1 MSKKGKAGEGE
12 IEKTY
17 QKKTQLE
24 HILLRPDTYI
34 GTTEKIT
41 EKMWVIDEKTKKMV
55 NKEITYVPGL
65 YKIFDEILVNAVD
78 NITRDLRMDTIKVNI
93 TPKRISIYN
102 NGKGIPIK
110 IHNTYNIYVPELIFG
125 HLLTSS
131 NYNDNEKKITGG
143 RNGFGAK
150 LTNVFSKLFIVET
163 ADKKVKKKF
172 KIEYSDNMTKHKEAE
187 IEKYEGEDFTQV
199 TFEPDFRKFKMT
211 ELDNDII
218 SLLKKRVYDVAGTS
232 PTRINV
238 YLNDKKININN
249 FKDYVDLYIKD
260 KYFDEE
266 TKVEYPKIEVNSTER
281 WEVIFSMT
289 DGSFQQVSFVNG
301 ICTSKGGTHVNYI
314 MDQIIERIADT
325 IRKKAKDIKLNNN
338 QIKQNI
344 WIFLNCKI
352 ENPSFDSQTK
362 ETLTSKVS
370 NFGSECVIKEKY
382 IKEILKSNIVTN
394 IIEYGKA
401 KAKVKLHRALTSNV
415 KKSSK
420 ILGIEKLE
428 DANLAGTRDFQ
439 NCTLILTEG
448 DSAKSLAMAGI
459 EVVGRDYYG
468 CFPLRGKVLNVRGAK
483 DNQIIKNEEIQ
494 NVIKILGLKMG
505 MDYSQDL
512 KGMRYGHLLIM
523 TDQDY
528 DGSHIKGLIINFI
541 HFFWPS
547 LIKRGDFLQE
557 FITPIVKAT
566 KEGQKPMTFFT
577 MKEYTDW
584 FNNNNHNGYKIKY
597 YKGLGTSTSKEAKEY
612 FNEINKLRLNFKYV
626 NDEDDKSIE
635 LGFSR
640 EETEARKN
648 WLLNFDPFNTFLNQ
662 TSGYVRYKN
671 FINEELIF
679 FSFYDNIRSIP
690 SMMDGLKPSERKI
703 LFACFKRNL
712 RNEIKVAQLSG
723 YTSEVSSYHHG
734 EVSLSQTITA
744 LAQDYVGSNNLNLLL
759 PLGQF
764 GTRYNG
770 IKSAASPRYIFTNL
784 NPMTR
789 KIFIESDDNL
799 LLYNVE
805 EGLKIEPVWY
815 APIIPMVL
823 VNGAEGIGTG
833 WSTSIPEYNPIDL
846 AENLIRK
853 IDGKEMKALLP
864 WYKGF
869 EGKIMESIDNKGN
882 KNYIATGVIKIN
894 EEDETVEI
902 TELPIHEYTRDYK
915 TFLEKNHI
923 DNKEYTGKRDFVIED
938 MKEYHIDN
946 KISFVLKLTEDS
958 FKEIRY
964 NSNDDLIK
972 IFKLSTTIP
981 TSNMVLFNSKNKI
994 QKYNTIEEIVN
1005 EFYDVRLDFYKQRKT
1020 FLLAKLGFALEK
1032 NQSKKKFINMVLE
1045 GELPFKGT
1053 KNKKE
1058 VFKLLKSKKL
1068 SSLNELKKKYKECF
1082 QVKSTEIVTEKTNE
1096 ENDENA
1102 NNNADVDVGNDDGA
1116 LDYDYLMNMNI
1127 WSLTHEKVLDLEE
1140 QIKNQTKEYEY
1151 LKKSKP
1157 EDLWK
1162 EDLEEFIKLYKK
1174 IINGVNDRNK
1184 EAEQKIEQHKSKTI
1198 VKGKNRKSK
1207 KNSSEKN
1214 ININNSSKNTTRKKN
1229 SKKND
1234 YSFIVSDDDIEE
1246 EILSESIESS
1256 SSSVSSEEINLE
1268 SDGNYT
1274 IISSSPKK
1282 KRNNKSA
1289 VKSTVKEKDNKN
1301 KVLKKRSTSRG
1312 RAKDEGENE
1321 TILLDENEEN
1331 EKGKTSVKKR
1341 SSKPPSTKKV
1351 SPQHIILDDDDEEEE
1366 KKVTIVKSQ
1375 KASERKEAKSTT
1387 KKNTDIDLAKNSK
1400 KLLQKLGV
1408 DKVKDV
1414 KDPSKLSLRER
1425 LALRIAKGNIDSYTN
1440 NLDKTTNKENDNI
1453 GNNKMVNATSEI
1465 EIEEINDD
1473 DNGQFLKR
1481 KKRQSTKKV
1490 ATSVKKSAKK
1500 KKKAIDSDDI
1510 VLDDDDEEFV
1520 L

>member
-1 MSKKGKAGEGE
+1 MSKKAKAAEGE

-41 EKMWVIDEKTKKMV
+41 EKMWVIDEKSGKMV

-93 TPKRISIYN
+93 TPKRITIFN

-172 KIEYSDNMTKHKEAE
+172 RIEYSDNMTKHKEAE
-187 IEKYEGEDFTQV
+187 IEKYEGDDFTRV
-199 TFEPDFRKFKMT
+199 TFEPDFKKFKMS

-232 PTRINV
+232 PSRIKV
-238 YLNDKKININN
+238 YLNEKKINISN
-249 FKDYVDLYIKD
+249 FEEYVDLYLKN

-289 DGSFQQVSFVNG
+289 DGTFQQVSFVNG

-314 MDQIIERIADT
+314 VDQIIERIADT
-325 IRKKAKDIKLNNN
+325 IKKKAKEIKLNNN

-382 IKEILKSNIVTN
+382 MKEILKSNIVTN

-401 KAKVKLHRALTSNV
+401 KAKVKLHKALTSST
-415 KKSSK
+415 KKSARL
-420 ILGIEKLE
+420 LGIEKLE
-428 DANLAGTRDFQ
+428 DANLAGTKDFQ
-439 NCTLILTEG
+439 KCTLILTEG

-483 DNQIIKNEEIQ
+483 DSQIIKNEEIQ

-505 MDYSQDL
+505 MDYSQEL

-547 LIKRGDFLQE
+547 LIRRGDFLQE

-566 KEGQKPMTFFT
+566 KDGKNPLKFFT
-577 MKEYTDW
+577 MKEYSDW
-584 FNNNNHNGYKIKY
+584 FNNNNHSGYKIKY

-612 FNEINKLRLNFKYV
+612 FSEINKLRLNFKYI
-626 NDEDDKSIE
+626 NNEDDKSIE
-635 LGFSR
+635 LGFSK

-648 WLLNFDPFNTFLNQ
+648 WLLNFDPFNTYLNQ

-671 FINEELIF
+671 FIDEELIF

-744 LAQDYVGSNNLNLLL
+744 LGQDYVGSNNINLLL

-770 IKSAASPRYIFTNL
+770 IKGAASARYIFTNL
-784 NPMTR
+784 NPITR
-789 KIFIESDDNL
+789 KIFMENDDNL

-815 APIIPMVL
+815 VPIIPMVL

-833 WSTSIPEYNPIDL
+833 WSTSVPEFNPIEL
-846 AENLIRK
+846 AQNLIRK
-853 IDGKEMKALLP
+853 INGEEMKALLP

-869 EGKIMESIDNKGN
+869 TGKIIETVDNKGN
-882 KNYIATGVIKIN
+882 KNFTSTGIIN
-894 EEDETVEI
+894 VNQENETIEI
-902 TELPIHEYTRDYK
+902 TELPIHEFTRDYK

-923 DNKEYTGKRDFVIED
+923 DNKEYTGKRDFVLED
-938 MKEYHIDN
+938 IKEYHIDN
-946 KISFVLKLTEDS
+946 KISFVLKLTPES

-972 IFKLSTTIP
+972 IFKLSVTIP
-981 TSNMVLFNSKNKI
+981 TSNMVLFDSKNKI
-994 QKYNTIEEIVN
+994 KKYNTIEEIMN
-1005 EFYDVRLDFYKQRKT
+1005 EFYDVRLDYYKQRKIY
-1020 FLLAKLGFALEK
+1020 LQDKLGFALEK
-1032 NQSKKKFINMVLE
+1032 NKNKKSFINMVLE
-1045 GELPFKGT
+1045 SELPFKGT

-1058 VFKLLKSKKL
+1058 VFKLLKSKNL
-1068 SSLNELKKKYKECF
+1068 SSLTELKKKYKEAF
-1082 QVKSTEIVTEKTNE
+1082 KIKSTEIVTEKMNNE
-1096 ENDENA
+1096 NEDMV
-1102 NNNADVDVGNDDGA
+1102 NNNNNENFGEEI

-1127 WSLTHEKVLDLEE
+1127 WSLTHEKVNELEE
-1140 QIKNQTKEYEY
+1140 QIKNQTIEYEN
-1151 LKKSKP
+1151 LKNSKP

-1162 EDLEEFIKLYKK
+1162 KDLEEFISIYQK
-1174 IINGVNDRNK
+1174 IINKVDEKNN
-1184 EAEQKIEQHKSKTI
+1184 EAEQKILKNKSKVV
-1198 VKGKNRKSK
+1198 VKGK
-1207 KNSSEKN
+1207 
-1214 ININNSSKNTTRKKN
+1214 RKKN
-1229 SKKND
+1229 QNKQNDTKNNNNSNIITKKKNNSTKKLNKKKED
-1234 YSFIVSDDDIEE
+1234 SFIVSDEE
-1246 EILSESIESS
+1246 EEYLSESEEFSS
-1256 SSSVSSEEINLE
+1256 SSSVSSEDFDFEE
-1268 SDGNYT
+1268 KGNYT
-1274 IISSSPKK
+1274 IYPPSGKPK
-1282 KRNNKSA
+1282 
-1289 VKSTVKEKDNKN
+1289 NKN
-1301 KVLKKRSTSRG
+1301 KENKNQNKNLKKIN
-1312 RAKDEGENE
+1312 KENNKKE
-1321 TILLDENEEN
+1321 IISLDEKEEN
-1331 EKGKTSVKKR
+1331 EKGKN
-1341 SSKPPSTKKV
+1341 STKKNNSKPGSIKKI
-1351 SPQHIILDDDDEEEE
+1351 SPKNVILDDDDDEKVEE
-1366 KKVTIVKSQ
+1366 KEINPSKVT
-1375 KASERKEAKSTT
+1375 KEGETLL
-1387 KKNTDIDLAKNSK
+1387 KNLGIEKIKN
-1400 KLLQKLGV
+1400 
-1408 DKVKDV
+1408 V
-1414 KDPSKLSLRER
+1414 KDPTKLSLKER
-1425 LALRIAKGNIDSYTN
+1425 LALRVVNGKIDNYVN
-1440 NLDKTTNKENDNI
+1440 NLDNKKENTNKDNKNLEEFLDLKEIQEDILNDN
-1453 GNNKMVNATSEI
+1453 
-1465 EIEEINDD
+1465 D
-1473 DNGQFLKR
+1473 QFLS
-1481 KKRQSTKKV
+1481 KKTNRTQKAPSIKKSGKTSTKK
-1490 ATSVKKSAKK
+1490 KK
-1500 KKKAIDSDDI
+1500 IIEDSEDK
-1510 VLDDDDEEFV
+1510 DDEDFE

>member
-1 MSKKGKAGEGE
+1 MSKKAKAAEGE

-41 EKMWVIDEKTKKMV
+41 EKMWVIDEKSGKMV

-93 TPKRISIYN
+93 TPKRITIFN

-172 KIEYSDNMTKHKEAE
+172 RIEYSDNMTKHKEAE
-187 IEKYEGEDFTQV
+187 IEKYEGDDFTRV
-199 TFEPDFRKFKMT
+199 TFEPDFKKFKMS

-232 PTRINV
+232 PSRIKV
-238 YLNDKKININN
+238 YLNEKKINISN
-249 FKDYVDLYIKD
+249 FEEYVDLYLKN

-289 DGSFQQVSFVNG
+289 DGTFQQVSFVNG

-314 MDQIIERIADT
+314 VDQIIERIADT
-325 IRKKAKDIKLNNN
+325 IKKKAKEIKLNNN

-382 IKEILKSNIVTN
+382 MKEILKSNIVTN

-401 KAKVKLHRALTSNV
+401 KAKVKLHKALTSST
-415 KKSSK
+415 KKSARL
-420 ILGIEKLE
+420 LGIEKLE
-428 DANLAGTRDFQ
+428 DANLAGTKDFQ
-439 NCTLILTEG
+439 KCTLILTEG

-483 DNQIIKNEEIQ
+483 DSQIIKNEEIQ

-505 MDYSQDL
+505 MDYSQEL

-547 LIKRGDFLQE
+547 LIRRGDFLQE

-566 KEGQKPMTFFT
+566 KDGKNPLKFFT
-577 MKEYTDW
+577 MKEYSDW
-584 FNNNNHNGYKIKY
+584 FNNNNHSGYKIKY

-612 FNEINKLRLNFKYV
+612 FSEINKLRLNFKYI
-626 NDEDDKSIE
+626 NNEDDKSIE
-635 LGFSR
+635 LGFSK

-648 WLLNFDPFNTFLNQ
+648 WLLNFDPFNTYLNQ

-671 FINEELIF
+671 FIDEELIF

-744 LAQDYVGSNNLNLLL
+744 LGQDYVGSNNINLLL

-770 IKSAASPRYIFTNL
+770 IKGAASARYIFTNL
-784 NPMTR
+784 NPITR
-789 KIFIESDDNL
+789 KIFMENDDNL

-815 APIIPMVL
+815 VPIIPMVL

-833 WSTSIPEYNPIDL
+833 WSTSVPEFNPIEL
-846 AENLIRK
+846 AQNLIRK
-853 IDGKEMKALLP
+853 INGEEMKALLP

-869 EGKIMESIDNKGN
+869 TGKIIETVDNKGN
-882 KNYIATGVIKIN
+882 KNFTSTGIIN
-894 EEDETVEI
+894 VNQENETIEI
-902 TELPIHEYTRDYK
+902 TELPIHEFTRDYK

-923 DNKEYTGKRDFVIED
+923 DNKEYTGKRDFVLED
-938 MKEYHIDN
+938 IKEYHIDN
-946 KISFVLKLTEDS
+946 KISFVLKLTPES

-972 IFKLSTTIP
+972 IFKLSVTIP
-981 TSNMVLFNSKNKI
+981 TSNMVLFDSKNKI
-994 QKYNTIEEIVN
+994 KKYNTIEEIMN
-1005 EFYDVRLDFYKQRKT
+1005 EFYDVRLDYYKQRKIY
-1020 FLLAKLGFALEK
+1020 LQDKLGFALEK
-1032 NQSKKKFINMVLE
+1032 NKNKKSFINMVLE
-1045 GELPFKGT
+1045 SELPFKGT

-1058 VFKLLKSKKL
+1058 VFKLLKSKNL
-1068 SSLNELKKKYKECF
+1068 SSLTELKKKYKEAF
-1082 QVKSTEIVTEKTNE
+1082 KIKSTEIVTEKMNNE
-1096 ENDENA
+1096 NEDMV
-1102 NNNADVDVGNDDGA
+1102 NNNNNENFGEEI

-1127 WSLTHEKVLDLEE
+1127 WSLTHEKVNELEE
-1140 QIKNQTKEYEY
+1140 QIKNQKIEYEN
-1151 LKKSKP
+1151 LKNSKP

-1162 EDLEEFIKLYKK
+1162 KDLEEFISIYQK
-1174 IINGVNDRNK
+1174 IINKVDEKNN
-1184 EAEQKIEQHKSKTI
+1184 EAEQKILKNKSKVV
-1198 VKGKNRKSK
+1198 VKGK
-1207 KNSSEKN
+1207 
-1214 ININNSSKNTTRKKN
+1214 RKKN
-1229 SKKND
+1229 QNKQNDTKNNNNSNIITKKKNNSTKKLNKKKED
-1234 YSFIVSDDDIEE
+1234 SFIVSDEE
-1246 EILSESIESS
+1246 EEYLSESEEFSS
-1256 SSSVSSEEINLE
+1256 SSSVSSEDFDFEE
-1268 SDGNYT
+1268 KGNYT
-1274 IISSSPKK
+1274 IYPPSGKPK
-1282 KRNNKSA
+1282 
-1289 VKSTVKEKDNKN
+1289 NKN
-1301 KVLKKRSTSRG
+1301 KENKNQNKNLKKIN
-1312 RAKDEGENE
+1312 KENNKKE
-1321 TILLDENEEN
+1321 IISLDEKEEN
-1331 EKGKTSVKKR
+1331 EKGKN
-1341 SSKPPSTKKV
+1341 STKKNNSKPGSIKKI
-1351 SPQHIILDDDDEEEE
+1351 SPKNVILDDDDDDEKVEE
-1366 KKVTIVKSQ
+1366 KEINPSKVT
-1375 KASERKEAKSTT
+1375 KEGETLL
-1387 KKNTDIDLAKNSK
+1387 KNLGIEKIKN
-1400 KLLQKLGV
+1400 
-1408 DKVKDV
+1408 V
-1414 KDPSKLSLRER
+1414 KDPTKLSLKER
-1425 LALRIAKGNIDSYTN
+1425 LALRVVNGKIDNYVN
-1440 NLDKTTNKENDNI
+1440 NLDNKKENTNKDNKNLEEFLDLKEIQEDILNDN
-1453 GNNKMVNATSEI
+1453 
-1465 EIEEINDD
+1465 D
-1473 DNGQFLKR
+1473 QFLS
-1481 KKRQSTKKV
+1481 KKTNRTQKAPSIKKSGKTSTKK
-1490 ATSVKKSAKK
+1490 KK
-1500 KKKAIDSDDI
+1500 IIEDSEDK
-1510 VLDDDDEEFV
+1510 DDEDFE

>member
-1 MSKKGKAGEGE
+1 MSKKGKSAEGE

-41 EKMWVIDEKTKKMV
+41 EKMWVIDEKSGKMV
-55 NKEITYVPGL
+55 NKEINYVPGL

-93 TPKRISIYN
+93 TPKRITIYN

-163 ADKKVKKKF
+163 ADKKVKKRF
-172 KIEYSDNMTKHKEAE
+172 KMEYTDNMTKHKEAE
-187 IEKYEGEDFTQV
+187 IEKYEGEDFTRI
-199 TFEPDFRKFKMT
+199 TFEPDFKKFKMN

-232 PTRINV
+232 PSRIKV
-238 YLNDKKININN
+238 YLNDKIININN
-249 FKDYVDLYIKD
+249 FNDYVDLYIKG

-266 TKVEYPKIEVNSTER
+266 NKIEFPKIEVNSTER

-289 DGSFQQVSFVNG
+289 DGTFQQVSFVNG

-314 MDQIIERIADT
+314 IEQIIERIAEL

-370 NFGSECVIKEKY
+370 NFGSQCVIKEKY

-401 KAKVKLHRALTSNV
+401 KAKVKLHRALTSNT
-415 KKSSK
+415 KKSSRL
-420 ILGIEKLE
+420 LGIEKLE
-428 DANLAGTRDFQ
+428 DANFAGTKEFQ

-448 DSAKSLAMAGI
+448 DSAKSLAMSGI

-494 NVIKILGLKMG
+494 NIIKILGLKMG

-566 KEGQKPMTFFT
+566 KEGQKPLKFFT

-584 FNNNNHNGYKIKY
+584 YNNNNNSGYKIKY

-612 FNEINKLRLNFKYV
+612 FGEINKLRLNFKYV
-626 NDEDDKSIE
+626 NNEDDKSIE
-635 LGFSR
+635 LGFSK

-648 WLLNFDPFNTFLNQ
+648 WLLNFDPFNTYLNQ
-662 TSGYVRYKN
+662 SLGYIRYKN
-671 FINEELIF
+671 FIDEELIF

-744 LAQDYVGSNNLNLLL
+744 LGQDYVGSNNINLLL

-770 IKSAASPRYIFTNL
+770 IKGAASPRYIFTNL
-784 NPMTR
+784 NPITR
-789 KIFIESDDNL
+789 KIFMENDDNL

-833 WSTSIPEYNPIDL
+833 WSTSVPEFNPIEL
-846 AENLIRK
+846 AQNLIKK
-853 IDGKEMKALLP
+853 INGEEMNKILP

-869 EGKIMESIDNKGN
+869 SGKITESIDNKGN
-882 KNYIATGVIKIN
+882 KNYTATGIIKIN
-894 EEDETVEI
+894 EETECVEI
-902 TELPIHEYTRDYK
+902 TELPIHEFTRDYK
-915 TFLEKNHI
+915 SFLEKNHV
-923 DNKEYTGKRDFVIED
+923 DNKDYVGKRDFVIED
-938 MKEYHIDN
+938 IKEYHIDN
-946 KISFVLKLTEDS
+946 KISFVLKLTPES

-972 IFKLSTTIP
+972 IFKLSTSIP
-981 TSNMVLFNSKNKI
+981 TTNMVLFDSKNKI
-994 QKYNTIEEIVN
+994 KKYNNIEEIIN
-1005 EFYDVRLDFYKQRKT
+1005 EFYDVRLDFYNQRKKY
-1020 FLLAKLGFALEK
+1020 LLSKLGFNLERNK
-1032 NQSKKKFINMVLE
+1032 NKKKFINLVLE

-1058 VFKLLKSKKL
+1058 VFKLLKNKNL
-1068 SSLNELKKKYKECF
+1068 SSLNELKKKYKEAF
-1082 QVKSTEIVTEKTNE
+1082 QVKSTEIVTVKGNNENENENEDMDNNLNVKSNE
-1096 ENDENA
+1096 EI
-1102 NNNADVDVGNDDGA
+1102 

-1127 WSLTHEKVLDLEE
+1127 WSLTYEKVNELEE
-1140 QIKNQTKEYEY
+1140 LIKNQTKEYEI
-1151 LKKSKP
+1151 LKNSKP

-1162 EDLEEFIKLYKK
+1162 KDLEEFIKLYQKV
-1174 IINGVNDRNK
+1174 INNVDEKNK
-1184 EAEQKIEQHKSKTI
+1184 EAEEKIGKNKSKVIT
-1198 VKGKNRKSK
+1198 KGKNKRNQNKNKDNKSNNNKTK
-1207 KNSSEKN
+1207 KN
-1214 ININNSSKNTTRKKN
+1214 KK
-1229 SKKND
+1229 KE
-1234 YSFIVSDDDIEE
+1234 YSFIESDEE
-1246 EILSESIESS
+1246 EEYISESDEDSS
-1256 SSSVSSEEINLE
+1256 SSSVSSENMDLE
-1268 SDGNYT
+1268 PDGEYT
-1274 IISSSPKK
+1274 IYPKNNSKNSKAKTNK
-1282 KRNNKSA
+1282 KD
-1289 VKSTVKEKDNKN
+1289 DNDTKN
-1301 KVLKKRSTSRG
+1301 KILIKNKKSKSKSPEKG
-1312 RAKDEGENE
+1312 E
-1321 TILLDENEEN
+1321 TILLDEKEEN
-1331 EKGKTSVKKR
+1331 NKGKKSTNKKN
-1341 SSKPPSTKKV
+1341 SKPPSTKKI
-1351 SPQHIILDDDDEEEE
+1351 SPKNIILDDEDEDEDEE
-1366 KKVTIVKSQ
+1366 I
-1375 KASERKEAKSTT
+1375 
-1387 KKNTDIDLAKNSK
+1387 DINSK
-1400 KLLQKLGV
+1400 KNNNLSKNEKNLLKNIGV
-1408 DKVKDV
+1408 EKVKNV
-1414 KDPSKLSLRER
+1414 KDISKLSLRER
-1425 LALRIAKGNIDSYTN
+1425 LALRVASGNIDTFLN
-1440 NLDKTTNKENDNI
+1440 NLDNNSNKENNI
-1453 GNNKMVNATSEI
+1453 NNNISNKILEDDPDIKEV
-1465 EIEEINDD
+1465 EEILDKNDE
-1473 DNGQFLKR
+1473 FLK
-1481 KKRQSTKKV
+1481 KKKNPSTKKSN
-1490 ATSVKKSAKK
+1490 SVKKTGKSSTKK
-1500 KKKAIDSDDI
+1500 KKIIDSDD
-1510 VLDDDDEEFV
+1510 DDKDEDFN

>member
-1 MSKKGKAGEGE
+1 MSKKGKTAEGE

-34 GTTEKIT
+34 GTTEKIS
-41 EKMWVIDEKTKKMV
+41 EKMWVIDEKSGKMV

-78 NITRDLRMDTIKVNI
+78 NITRDLRMDTIKVDI
-93 TPKRISIYN
+93 SPKRISIYN

-172 KIEYSDNMTKHKEAE
+172 RIEYTNNMTKHTDAE
-187 IEKYEGEDFTQV
+187 IEKYEGEDFTRV
-199 TFEPDFRKFKMT
+199 TFEPDFKKFKMI

-232 PTRINV
+232 PSRIKV
-238 YLNDKKININN
+238 FLNDKRININN
-249 FKDYVDLYIKD
+249 FKDYVDLYIKNRF
-260 KYFDEE
+260 FDEE
-266 TKVEYPKIEVNSTER
+266 AKIEYPKIEVNSTER

-289 DGSFQQVSFVNG
+289 DGTFQQVSFVNG

-314 MDQIIERIADT
+314 IDQIIERIAET
-325 IRKKAKDIKLNNN
+325 IKKKAKEIKLNNN

-370 NFGSECVIKEKY
+370 NFGSECIIKEKY

-401 KAKVKLHRALTSNV
+401 KAKVKLHKALTSNT
-415 KKSSK
+415 KKSARL
-420 ILGIEKLE
+420 LGIEKLE
-428 DANLAGTRDFQ
+428 DANLAGTKDFEK
-439 NCTLILTEG
+439 CTLILTEG

-483 DNQIIKNEEIQ
+483 DSQIIKNEEIQ

-566 KEGQKPMTFFT
+566 KEGQKPLTFFT
-577 MKEYTDW
+577 MKEYSDW
-584 FNNNNHNGYKIKY
+584 FNNNNHSGYKIKY

-612 FNEINKLRLNFKYV
+612 FSEISRLRLNFKYV
-626 NDEDDKSIE
+626 NNEDDKSIE
-635 LGFSR
+635 LGFSK

-648 WLLNFDPFNTFLNQ
+648 WLLNFDPFNTYLNQ

-671 FINEELIF
+671 FIDEELIF

-744 LAQDYVGSNNLNLLL
+744 LGQDYVGSNNINLLL

-770 IKSAASPRYIFTNL
+770 IKGAASARYIFTNL
-784 NPMTR
+784 NPITR
-789 KIFIESDDNL
+789 KIFMENDDNL

-833 WSTSIPEYNPIDL
+833 WSTSVPEFNPIEL
-846 AENLIRK
+846 AQNLIRK
-853 IDGKEMKALLP
+853 IKGEEMKTLLP

-869 EGKIMESIDNKGN
+869 AGKITESIDNKGN
-882 KNYIATGVIKIN
+882 KNYIATGIININ
-894 EEDETVEI
+894 EENDSVEI
-902 TELPIHEYTRDYK
+902 TELPIHEFTRDYK

-923 DNKEYTGKRDFVIED
+923 DNKDFTGKKDFIIED
-938 MKEYHIDN
+938 IKEYHIDN
-946 KISFVLKLTEDS
+946 KISFVLKLTEES
-958 FKEIRY
+958 FREISHL
-964 NSNDDLIK
+964 SNDDLIRV
-972 IFKLSTTIP
+972 FKLSTSIP
-981 TSNMVLFNSKNKI
+981 TSNMVLFDSKNKI
-994 QKYNTIEEIVN
+994 KKYNNIEEIIN
-1005 EFYDVRLDFYKQRKT
+1005 EFYDVRLDFYKQRKAY
-1020 FLLAKLGFALEK
+1020 LLSKLGFALEK
-1032 NQSKKKFINMVLE
+1032 NKNKKSFINMVLD

-1068 SSLNELKKKYKECF
+1068 SSLNELKNKYKEAF
-1082 QVKSTEIVTEKTNE
+1082 KVKSTEIITEKNE
-1096 ENDENA
+1096 NEDTYNINT
-1102 NNNADVDVGNDDGA
+1102 NDDI

-1127 WSLTHEKVLDLEE
+1127 WSLTHEKVNDLEE
-1140 QIKNQTKEYEY
+1140 LIKNQTKEYEI
-1151 LKKSKP
+1151 LKNNKP

-1162 EDLEEFIKLYKK
+1162 KDLEDFINLYQK
-1174 IINGVNDRNK
+1174 IINNVNDKNK
-1184 EAEQKIEQHKSKTI
+1184 EAENKIEQNKSKVI
-1198 VKGKNRKSK
+1198 IKGKNK
-1207 KNSSEKN
+1207 KNKKDKN
-1214 ININNSSKNTTRKKN
+1214 LNLTNLMNNNSNNDTKNKTKANNNSVKKL
-1229 SKKND
+1229 KKKKED
-1234 YSFIVSDDDIEE
+1234 SFIVSDEE
-1246 EILSESIESS
+1246 YLWDSDNDSS
-1256 SSSVSSEEINLE
+1256 SSSVSSEDFNLE
-1268 SDGNYT
+1268 PEGNYT
-1274 IISSSPKK
+1274 IYPKETK
-1282 KRNNKSA
+1282 KNQKQNKTP
-1289 VKSTVKEKDNKN
+1289 VKSKNLNKDVIKNKN
-1301 KVLKKRSTSRG
+1301 K
-1312 RAKDEGENE
+1312 DE
-1321 TILLDENEEN
+1321 TISLDEDE
-1331 EKGKTSVKKR
+1331 EKGIGKKPTN
-1341 SSKPPSTKKV
+1341 KKKLKAVSTTKI
-1351 SPQHIILDDDDEEEE
+1351 SPKNVILDDEEDIIE
-1366 KKVTIVKSQ
+1366 IN
-1375 KASERKEAKSTT
+1375 T
-1387 KKNTDIDLAKNSK
+1387 KKNNNLSK
-1400 KLLQKLGV
+1400 GEKILLKDLGV
-1408 DKVKDV
+1408 DKIKNA
-1414 KDPSKLSLRER
+1414 KDPTKLSLRER
-1425 LALRIAKGNIDSYTN
+1425 LALRATKGNIDTFLN
-1440 NLDKTTNKENDNI
+1440 NLNLNNKENKTSINI
-1453 GNNKMVNATSEI
+1453 INKIDDKLPDLKEV
-1465 EIEEINDD
+1465 EEILDGNDE
-1473 DNGQFLKR
+1473 FL
-1481 KKRQSTKKV
+1481 
-1490 ATSVKKSAKK
+1490 KK
-1500 KKKAIDSDDI
+1500 KKKASTKKIPSATKSGKASTKKKKIIEDSEEI
-1510 VLDDDDEEFV
+1510 FDDDDEEFK

>member
-1 MSKKGKAGEGE
+1 MSKKGKSAEGE

-41 EKMWVIDEKTKKMV
+41 EKMWVIDEKSGKMV
-55 NKEITYVPGL
+55 NKEINYVPGL

-93 TPKRISIYN
+93 TPKRITIYN

-163 ADKKVKKKF
+163 ADKKVKKRF
-172 KIEYSDNMTKHKEAE
+172 KMEYTDNMTKHKDAE
-187 IEKYEGEDFTQV
+187 IEKYEGEDFTRI
-199 TFEPDFRKFKMT
+199 TFEPDFKKFKMN

-232 PTRINV
+232 PSRIKV
-238 YLNDKKININN
+238 YLNDKIININN
-249 FKDYVDLYIKD
+249 FNDYVDLYIKG

-266 TKVEYPKIEVNSTER
+266 NKIEFPKIEVNSTER

-289 DGSFQQVSFVNG
+289 DGTFQQVSFVNG

-314 MDQIIERIADT
+314 IEQIIERIAEL

-370 NFGSECVIKEKY
+370 NFGSQCVIKEKY

-401 KAKVKLHRALTSNV
+401 KAKVKLHRALTSNT
-415 KKSSK
+415 KKSSRL
-420 ILGIEKLE
+420 LGIEKLE
-428 DANLAGTRDFQ
+428 DANFAGTKEFQ

-448 DSAKSLAMAGI
+448 DSAKSLAMSGI

-494 NVIKILGLKMG
+494 NIIKILGLKMG

-566 KEGQKPMTFFT
+566 KEGQKPLKFFT

-584 FNNNNHNGYKIKY
+584 YNNNNNSGYKIKY

-612 FNEINKLRLNFKYV
+612 FGEINKLRLNFKYV
-626 NDEDDKSIE
+626 NNEDDKSIE
-635 LGFSR
+635 LGFSK

-648 WLLNFDPFNTFLNQ
+648 WLLNFDPFNTYLNQ
-662 TSGYVRYKN
+662 SLGYIRYKN
-671 FINEELIF
+671 FIDEELIF

-744 LAQDYVGSNNLNLLL
+744 LGQDYVGSNNINLLL

-770 IKSAASPRYIFTNL
+770 IKGAASPRYIFTNL
-784 NPMTR
+784 NPITR
-789 KIFIESDDNL
+789 KIFMENDDNL

-833 WSTSIPEYNPIDL
+833 WSTSVPEFNPIEL
-846 AENLIRK
+846 AQNLIKK
-853 IDGKEMKALLP
+853 INGEEMNKILP

-869 EGKIMESIDNKGN
+869 SGKITESIDNKGN
-882 KNYIATGVIKIN
+882 KNYTATGIIKIN
-894 EEDETVEI
+894 EETECVEI
-902 TELPIHEYTRDYK
+902 TELPIHEFTRDYK
-915 TFLEKNHI
+915 SFLEKNHV
-923 DNKEYTGKRDFVIED
+923 DNKDYVGKRDFVIED
-938 MKEYHIDN
+938 IKEYHIDN
-946 KISFVLKLTEDS
+946 KISFVLKLTPES

-972 IFKLSTTIP
+972 IFKLSTSIP
-981 TSNMVLFNSKNKI
+981 TTNMVLFDSKNKI
-994 QKYNTIEEIVN
+994 KKYNNIEEIIN
-1005 EFYDVRLDFYKQRKT
+1005 EFYDVRLDFYNQRKKY
-1020 FLLAKLGFALEK
+1020 LLSKLGFNLERNK
-1032 NQSKKKFINMVLE
+1032 NKKKFINLVLE

-1058 VFKLLKSKKL
+1058 VFKLLKNKNL
-1068 SSLNELKKKYKECF
+1068 SSLNELKKKYKEAF
-1082 QVKSTEIVTEKTNE
+1082 QVKSTEIVTVKGNNENENENEDMDNNLNVKSNE
-1096 ENDENA
+1096 EI
-1102 NNNADVDVGNDDGA
+1102 

-1127 WSLTHEKVLDLEE
+1127 WSLTYEKVNELEE
-1140 QIKNQTKEYEY
+1140 LIKNQTKEYEI
-1151 LKKSKP
+1151 LKNSKP

-1162 EDLEEFIKLYKK
+1162 KDLEEFIKLYQKV
-1174 IINGVNDRNK
+1174 INNVDEKNK
-1184 EAEQKIEQHKSKTI
+1184 EAEEKIGKNKSKVIT
-1198 VKGKNRKSK
+1198 KGKNKRNQNKNKDNKSNNNKTK
-1207 KNSSEKN
+1207 KN
-1214 ININNSSKNTTRKKN
+1214 KK
-1229 SKKND
+1229 KE
-1234 YSFIVSDDDIEE
+1234 YSFIESDEE
-1246 EILSESIESS
+1246 EEYISESDEDSS
-1256 SSSVSSEEINLE
+1256 SSSVSSENMDLE
-1268 SDGNYT
+1268 PDGEYT
-1274 IISSSPKK
+1274 IYPKNNSKNSKAKTNK
-1282 KRNNKSA
+1282 KDDID
-1289 VKSTVKEKDNKN
+1289 TKN
-1301 KVLKKRSTSRG
+1301 KILIKNKKSKSKSPEKG
-1312 RAKDEGENE
+1312 E
-1321 TILLDENEEN
+1321 TILLDEKEEN
-1331 EKGKTSVKKR
+1331 NKGKKSTNKKN
-1341 SSKPPSTKKV
+1341 SKPPSTKKI
-1351 SPQHIILDDDDEEEE
+1351 SPKNIILDDEDEDEE
-1366 KKVTIVKSQ
+1366 I
-1375 KASERKEAKSTT
+1375 
-1387 KKNTDIDLAKNSK
+1387 DINSK
-1400 KLLQKLGV
+1400 KNNNLSKNEKNLLKNIGV
-1408 DKVKDV
+1408 EKVKNV
-1414 KDPSKLSLRER
+1414 KDISKLSLRER
-1425 LALRIAKGNIDSYTN
+1425 LALRVASGNIDTFLN
-1440 NLDKTTNKENDNI
+1440 NLDNNSNKENNI
-1453 GNNKMVNATSEI
+1453 NNNISNKILEDDPDIKEV
-1465 EIEEINDD
+1465 EEILDKNDE
-1473 DNGQFLKR
+1473 FLK
-1481 KKRQSTKKV
+1481 KKKNPSTKKSN
-1490 ATSVKKSAKK
+1490 SVKKTGKSSTKK
-1500 KKKAIDSDDI
+1500 KKIIDSDD
-1510 VLDDDDEEFV
+1510 DDKDEDFN

>member
-1 MSKKGKAGEGE
+1 MSKKGKSAEGE

-41 EKMWVIDEKTKKMV
+41 EKMWVIDEKSGKMV
-55 NKEITYVPGL
+55 NKEINYVPGL

-93 TPKRISIYN
+93 TPKRITIYN

-125 HLLTSS
+125 NLLTSS

-163 ADKKVKKKF
+163 ADKKVKKRF
-172 KIEYSDNMTKHKEAE
+172 KMEYTDNMTKHKEAE
-187 IEKYEGEDFTQV
+187 IEKYEGEDFTRI
-199 TFEPDFRKFKMT
+199 TFEPDFKKFKMN

-232 PTRINV
+232 PSRIKV
-238 YLNDKKININN
+238 YLNDKIININN
-249 FKDYVDLYIKD
+249 FNDYVDLYIKG

-266 TKVEYPKIEVNSTER
+266 NKIEFPKIEVNSTER

-289 DGSFQQVSFVNG
+289 DGTFQQVSFVNG

-314 MDQIIERIADT
+314 IEQIIERIAEL

-370 NFGSECVIKEKY
+370 NFGSQCVIKEKY

-401 KAKVKLHRALTSNV
+401 KAKVKLHRALTSNT
-415 KKSSK
+415 KKSSRL
-420 ILGIEKLE
+420 LGIEKLE
-428 DANLAGTRDFQ
+428 DANFAGTKEFQ

-448 DSAKSLAMAGI
+448 DSAKSLAMSGI

-494 NVIKILGLKMG
+494 NIIKILGLKMG

-566 KEGQKPMTFFT
+566 KEGQKPLKFFT

-584 FNNNNHNGYKIKY
+584 YNNNNNSGYKIKY

-612 FNEINKLRLNFKYV
+612 FGEINKLRLNFKYV
-626 NDEDDKSIE
+626 NNEDDKSIE
-635 LGFSR
+635 LGFSK

-648 WLLNFDPFNTFLNQ
+648 WLLNFDPFNTYLNQ
-662 TSGYVRYKN
+662 SLGYIRYKN
-671 FINEELIF
+671 FIDEELIF

-744 LAQDYVGSNNLNLLL
+744 LGQDYVGSNNINLLL

-770 IKSAASPRYIFTNL
+770 IKGAASPRYIFTNL
-784 NPMTR
+784 NPITR
-789 KIFIESDDNL
+789 KIFMENDDNL

-833 WSTSIPEYNPIDL
+833 WSTSVPEFNPIEL
-846 AENLIRK
+846 AQNLIKK
-853 IDGKEMKALLP
+853 INGEEMNKILP

-869 EGKIMESIDNKGN
+869 SGKITESIDNKGN
-882 KNYIATGVIKIN
+882 KNYTATGIIKIN
-894 EEDETVEI
+894 EETECVEI
-902 TELPIHEYTRDYK
+902 TELPIHEFTRDYK
-915 TFLEKNHI
+915 SFLEKNHV
-923 DNKEYTGKRDFVIED
+923 DNKDYVGKRDFVIED
-938 MKEYHIDN
+938 IKEYHIDN
-946 KISFVLKLTEDS
+946 KISFVLKLTPES

-972 IFKLSTTIP
+972 IFKLSTSIP
-981 TSNMVLFNSKNKI
+981 TTNMVLFDSKNKI
-994 QKYNTIEEIVN
+994 KKYNNIEEIIN
-1005 EFYDVRLDFYKQRKT
+1005 EFYDVRLDFYNQRKKY
-1020 FLLAKLGFALEK
+1020 LLSKLGFNLERNK
-1032 NQSKKKFINMVLE
+1032 NKKKFINLVLE

-1058 VFKLLKSKKL
+1058 VFKLLKNKNL
-1068 SSLNELKKKYKECF
+1068 SSLNELKKKYKEAF
-1082 QVKSTEIVTEKTNE
+1082 QVKSTEIVTVKGNNENENENEDMDNNLNVKSNE
-1096 ENDENA
+1096 EI
-1102 NNNADVDVGNDDGA
+1102 

-1127 WSLTHEKVLDLEE
+1127 WSLTYEKVNELEE
-1140 QIKNQTKEYEY
+1140 LIKNQTKEYEI
-1151 LKKSKP
+1151 LKNSKP

-1162 EDLEEFIKLYKK
+1162 KDLEEFIKLYQKV
-1174 IINGVNDRNK
+1174 INNVDEKNK
-1184 EAEQKIEQHKSKTI
+1184 EAEEKIGKNKSKVIT
-1198 VKGKNRKSK
+1198 KGKNKRNQNKNKDNKSNNNKTK
-1207 KNSSEKN
+1207 KN
-1214 ININNSSKNTTRKKN
+1214 KK
-1229 SKKND
+1229 KE
-1234 YSFIVSDDDIEE
+1234 YSFIESDEE
-1246 EILSESIESS
+1246 EEYISESDEDSS
-1256 SSSVSSEEINLE
+1256 SSSVSSENMDLE
-1268 SDGNYT
+1268 PDGEYT
-1274 IISSSPKK
+1274 IYPKNNSKNSKAKTNK
-1282 KRNNKSA
+1282 KD
-1289 VKSTVKEKDNKN
+1289 DNDTKN
-1301 KVLKKRSTSRG
+1301 KILIKNKKSKSKSPEKG
-1312 RAKDEGENE
+1312 E
-1321 TILLDENEEN
+1321 TILLDEKEEN
-1331 EKGKTSVKKR
+1331 NKGKKSTNKKN
-1341 SSKPPSTKKV
+1341 SKPPSTKKI
-1351 SPQHIILDDDDEEEE
+1351 SPKNIILDDEDEDEE
-1366 KKVTIVKSQ
+1366 I
-1375 KASERKEAKSTT
+1375 
-1387 KKNTDIDLAKNSK
+1387 DINSK
-1400 KLLQKLGV
+1400 KNNNLSKNEKNLLKNIGV
-1408 DKVKDV
+1408 EKVKNV
-1414 KDPSKLSLRER
+1414 KDISKLSLRER
-1425 LALRIAKGNIDSYTN
+1425 LALRVASGNIDTFLN
-1440 NLDKTTNKENDNI
+1440 NLDNNSNKENNI
-1453 GNNKMVNATSEI
+1453 NNNISNKILEDDPDIKEV
-1465 EIEEINDD
+1465 EEILDKNDE
-1473 DNGQFLKR
+1473 FLK
-1481 KKRQSTKKV
+1481 KKKNPSTKKSN
-1490 ATSVKKSAKK
+1490 SVKKTGKSSTKK
-1500 KKKAIDSDDI
+1500 KKIIDSDD
-1510 VLDDDDEEFV
+1510 DDKDEDFN

>member
-1 MSKKGKAGEGE
+1 MSKKGKSAEGE

-41 EKMWVIDEKTKKMV
+41 EKMWVIDEKSGKMV
-55 NKEITYVPGL
+55 NKEINYVPGL

-93 TPKRISIYN
+93 TPKRITIYN

-163 ADKKVKKKF
+163 ADKKVKKRF
-172 KIEYSDNMTKHKEAE
+172 KMEYTDNMTKHKEAE
-187 IEKYEGEDFTQV
+187 IEKYEGEDFTRI
-199 TFEPDFRKFKMT
+199 TFEPDFKKFKMN

-232 PTRINV
+232 PSRIKV
-238 YLNDKKININN
+238 YLNDKIININN
-249 FKDYVDLYIKD
+249 FNDYVDLYIKG

-266 TKVEYPKIEVNSTER
+266 NKIEFPKIEVNSTER

-289 DGSFQQVSFVNG
+289 DGTFQQVSFVNG

-314 MDQIIERIADT
+314 IEQIIERIAEL

-370 NFGSECVIKEKY
+370 NFGSQCVIKEKY

-401 KAKVKLHRALTSNV
+401 KAKVKLHRALTSNT
-415 KKSSK
+415 KKSSRL
-420 ILGIEKLE
+420 LGIEKLE
-428 DANLAGTRDFQ
+428 DANFAGTKEFQ

-448 DSAKSLAMAGI
+448 DSAKSLAMSGI

-494 NVIKILGLKMG
+494 NIIKILGLKMG

-566 KEGQKPMTFFT
+566 KEGQKPLKFFT

-584 FNNNNHNGYKIKY
+584 YNNNNNSGYKIKY

-612 FNEINKLRLNFKYV
+612 FGEINKLRLNFKYV
-626 NDEDDKSIE
+626 NNEDDKSIE
-635 LGFSR
+635 LGFSK

-648 WLLNFDPFNTFLNQ
+648 WLLNFDPFNTYLNQ
-662 TSGYVRYKN
+662 SLGYIRYKN
-671 FINEELIF
+671 FIDEELIF

-744 LAQDYVGSNNLNLLL
+744 LGQDYVGSNNINLLL

-770 IKSAASPRYIFTNL
+770 IKGAASPRYIFTNL
-784 NPMTR
+784 NPITR
-789 KIFIESDDNL
+789 KIFMENDDNL

-833 WSTSIPEYNPIDL
+833 WSTSVPEFNPIEL
-846 AENLIRK
+846 AQNLIKK
-853 IDGKEMKALLP
+853 INGEEMNKILP

-869 EGKIMESIDNKGN
+869 SGKITESIDNKGN
-882 KNYIATGVIKIN
+882 KNYTATGIIKIN
-894 EEDETVEI
+894 EETECVEI
-902 TELPIHEYTRDYK
+902 TELPIHEFTRDYK
-915 TFLEKNHI
+915 SFLEKNHV
-923 DNKEYTGKRDFVIED
+923 DNKDYIGKRDFVIED
-938 MKEYHIDN
+938 IKEYHIDN
-946 KISFVLKLTEDS
+946 KISFVLKLTPES

-972 IFKLSTTIP
+972 IFKLSTSIP
-981 TSNMVLFNSKNKI
+981 TTNMVLFDSKNKI
-994 QKYNTIEEIVN
+994 KKYNNIEEIIN
-1005 EFYDVRLDFYKQRKT
+1005 EFYDVRLDFYNQRKKY
-1020 FLLAKLGFALEK
+1020 LLSKLGFNLERNK
-1032 NQSKKKFINMVLE
+1032 NKKKFINLVLE

-1058 VFKLLKSKKL
+1058 VFKLLKNKNL
-1068 SSLNELKKKYKECF
+1068 SSLNELKKKYKEAF
-1082 QVKSTEIVTEKTNE
+1082 QVKSTEIVTVKGNNENENENEDMDNNLNVKSNE
-1096 ENDENA
+1096 EI
-1102 NNNADVDVGNDDGA
+1102 

-1127 WSLTHEKVLDLEE
+1127 WSLTYEKVNELEE
-1140 QIKNQTKEYEY
+1140 LIKNQTKEYEI
-1151 LKKSKP
+1151 LKNSKP

-1162 EDLEEFIKLYKK
+1162 KDLEEFIKLYQKV
-1174 IINGVNDRNK
+1174 INNVDEKNK
-1184 EAEQKIEQHKSKTI
+1184 EAEEKIGKNKSKVIT
-1198 VKGKNRKSK
+1198 KGKNKRNQNKNKDNKSNNNKTK
-1207 KNSSEKN
+1207 KN
-1214 ININNSSKNTTRKKN
+1214 KK
-1229 SKKND
+1229 KE
-1234 YSFIVSDDDIEE
+1234 YSFIESDEE
-1246 EILSESIESS
+1246 EEYISESDEDSS
-1256 SSSVSSEEINLE
+1256 SSSVSSENMDLE
-1268 SDGNYT
+1268 PDGEYT
-1274 IISSSPKK
+1274 IYPKNNSKNSKAKTNK
-1282 KRNNKSA
+1282 KD
-1289 VKSTVKEKDNKN
+1289 DNDTKN
-1301 KVLKKRSTSRG
+1301 KILIKNKKSKSKSPEKG
-1312 RAKDEGENE
+1312 E
-1321 TILLDENEEN
+1321 TILLDEKEEN
-1331 EKGKTSVKKR
+1331 NKGKKSTNKKN
-1341 SSKPPSTKKV
+1341 SKPPSTKKI
-1351 SPQHIILDDDDEEEE
+1351 SPKNIILDDEDEDEE
-1366 KKVTIVKSQ
+1366 I
-1375 KASERKEAKSTT
+1375 
-1387 KKNTDIDLAKNSK
+1387 DINSK
-1400 KLLQKLGV
+1400 KNNNLSKNEKNLLKNIGV
-1408 DKVKDV
+1408 EKVKNV
-1414 KDPSKLSLRER
+1414 KDISKLSLRER
-1425 LALRIAKGNIDSYTN
+1425 LALRVASGNIDTFLN
-1440 NLDKTTNKENDNI
+1440 NLDNNSNKENNI
-1453 GNNKMVNATSEI
+1453 NNNISNKILEDDPDIKEV
-1465 EIEEINDD
+1465 EEILDKNDE
-1473 DNGQFLKR
+1473 FLK
-1481 KKRQSTKKV
+1481 KKKNPSTKKSN
-1490 ATSVKKSAKK
+1490 SVKKTGKSSTKK
-1500 KKKAIDSDDI
+1500 KKIIDSDD
-1510 VLDDDDEEFV
+1510 DDKDEDFN

>member
-1 MSKKGKAGEGE
+1 MSKKGKSAEGE

-41 EKMWVIDEKTKKMV
+41 EKMWVIDEKSGKMV
-55 NKEITYVPGL
+55 NKEINYVPGL

-93 TPKRISIYN
+93 TPKRITIYN

-163 ADKKVKKKF
+163 ADKKVKKRF
-172 KIEYSDNMTKHKEAE
+172 KMEYTDNMTKHKDAE
-187 IEKYEGEDFTQV
+187 IEKYEGEDFTRI
-199 TFEPDFRKFKMT
+199 TFEPDFKKFKMN

-232 PTRINV
+232 PSRIKV
-238 YLNDKKININN
+238 YLNDKIININN
-249 FKDYVDLYIKD
+249 FNDYVDLYIKG

-266 TKVEYPKIEVNSTER
+266 NKIEFPKIEVNSTER

-289 DGSFQQVSFVNG
+289 DGTFQQVSFVNG

-314 MDQIIERIADT
+314 IEQIIERIAEL

-370 NFGSECVIKEKY
+370 NFGSQCVIKEKY

-401 KAKVKLHRALTSNV
+401 KAKVKLHRALTSNT
-415 KKSSK
+415 KKSSRL
-420 ILGIEKLE
+420 LGIEKLE
-428 DANLAGTRDFQ
+428 DANFAGTKEFQ

-448 DSAKSLAMAGI
+448 DSAKSLAMSGI

-494 NVIKILGLKMG
+494 NIIKILGLKMG

-566 KEGQKPMTFFT
+566 KEGQKPLKFFT

-584 FNNNNHNGYKIKY
+584 YNNNNNSGYKIKY

-612 FNEINKLRLNFKYV
+612 FGEINKLRLNFKYV
-626 NDEDDKSIE
+626 NNEDDKSIE
-635 LGFSR
+635 LGFSK

-648 WLLNFDPFNTFLNQ
+648 WLLNFDPFNTYLNQ
-662 TSGYVRYKN
+662 SLGYIRYKN
-671 FINEELIF
+671 FIDEELIF

-744 LAQDYVGSNNLNLLL
+744 LGQDYVGSNNINLLL

-770 IKSAASPRYIFTNL
+770 IKGAASPRYIFTNL
-784 NPMTR
+784 NPITR
-789 KIFIESDDNL
+789 KIFMENDDNL

-833 WSTSIPEYNPIDL
+833 WSTSVPEFNPIEL
-846 AENLIRK
+846 AQNLIKK
-853 IDGKEMKALLP
+853 INGEEMNKILP

-869 EGKIMESIDNKGN
+869 SGKITESIDNKGN
-882 KNYIATGVIKIN
+882 KNYTATGIIKIN
-894 EEDETVEI
+894 EETECVEI
-902 TELPIHEYTRDYK
+902 TELPIHEFTRDYK
-915 TFLEKNHI
+915 SFLEKNHV
-923 DNKEYTGKRDFVIED
+923 DNKDYVGKRDFVIED
-938 MKEYHIDN
+938 IKEYHIDN
-946 KISFVLKLTEDS
+946 KISFVLKLTPES

-972 IFKLSTTIP
+972 IFKLSTSIP
-981 TSNMVLFNSKNKI
+981 TTNMVLFDSKNKI
-994 QKYNTIEEIVN
+994 KKYNNIEEIIN
-1005 EFYDVRLDFYKQRKT
+1005 EFYDVRLDFYNQRKKY
-1020 FLLAKLGFALEK
+1020 LLSKLGFNLERNK
-1032 NQSKKKFINMVLE
+1032 NKKKFINLVLE

-1058 VFKLLKSKKL
+1058 VFKLLKNKNL
-1068 SSLNELKKKYKECF
+1068 SSLNELKKKYKEAF
-1082 QVKSTEIVTEKTNE
+1082 QVKSTEIVTVKGNNENENENEDMDNNLNVKSNE
-1096 ENDENA
+1096 EI
-1102 NNNADVDVGNDDGA
+1102 

-1127 WSLTHEKVLDLEE
+1127 WSLTYEKVNELEE
-1140 QIKNQTKEYEY
+1140 LIKNQTKEYEI
-1151 LKKSKP
+1151 LKNSKP

-1162 EDLEEFIKLYKK
+1162 KDLEEFIKLYQKV
-1174 IINGVNDRNK
+1174 INNVDEKNK
-1184 EAEQKIEQHKSKTI
+1184 EAEEKIGKNKSKVIT
-1198 VKGKNRKSK
+1198 KGKNKRNQNKNKDNKSNNNKTK
-1207 KNSSEKN
+1207 KN
-1214 ININNSSKNTTRKKN
+1214 KK
-1229 SKKND
+1229 KE
-1234 YSFIVSDDDIEE
+1234 YSFIESDEE
-1246 EILSESIESS
+1246 EEYISESDEDSS
-1256 SSSVSSEEINLE
+1256 SSSVSSENMDLE
-1268 SDGNYT
+1268 PDGEYT
-1274 IISSSPKK
+1274 IYPKNNSKNSKAKTNK
-1282 KRNNKSA
+1282 KD
-1289 VKSTVKEKDNKN
+1289 DNDTKN
-1301 KVLKKRSTSRG
+1301 KILIKNKKSKSKSPEKG
-1312 RAKDEGENE
+1312 E
-1321 TILLDENEEN
+1321 TILLDEKEEN
-1331 EKGKTSVKKR
+1331 NKGKKSTNKKN
-1341 SSKPPSTKKV
+1341 SKPPSTKKI
-1351 SPQHIILDDDDEEEE
+1351 SPKNIILDDEDEDEE
-1366 KKVTIVKSQ
+1366 I
-1375 KASERKEAKSTT
+1375 
-1387 KKNTDIDLAKNSK
+1387 DINSK
-1400 KLLQKLGV
+1400 KNNNLSKNEKNLLKNIGV
-1408 DKVKDV
+1408 EKVKNV
-1414 KDPSKLSLRER
+1414 KDISKLSLRER
-1425 LALRIAKGNIDSYTN
+1425 LALRVASGNIDTFLN
-1440 NLDKTTNKENDNI
+1440 NLDNNSNKENNI
-1453 GNNKMVNATSEI
+1453 NNNISNKILEDDPDIKEV
-1465 EIEEINDD
+1465 EEILDKNDE
-1473 DNGQFLKR
+1473 FLK
-1481 KKRQSTKKV
+1481 KKKNPSTKKSN
-1490 ATSVKKSAKK
+1490 SVKKTGKSSTKK
-1500 KKKAIDSDDI
+1500 KKIIDSDD
-1510 VLDDDDEEFV
+1510 DDKDEDFN

>member
-1 MSKKGKAGEGE
+1 MSKKGKSAEGE

-34 GTTEKIT
+34 GTTEKIS
-41 EKMWVIDEKTKKMV
+41 EKMWVIDEKSGKMV

-93 TPKRISIYN
+93 TPKRITIFN

-131 NYNDNEKKITGG
+131 NYNDNERKITGG

-163 ADKKVKKKF
+163 ADKKVKKKY

-187 IEKYEGEDFTQV
+187 IEKYEGEDFTRV

-211 ELDNDII
+211 ELDSDII

-238 YLNDKKININN
+238 FLNDKKIKVNN
-249 FKDYVDLYIKD
+249 FTEYVDLYIKD

-266 TKVEYPKIEVNSTER
+266 AKIEFPKIEANSTER

-289 DGSFQQVSFVNG
+289 DGTFQQVSFVNG

-314 MDQIIERIADT
+314 IDQIIERIADT

-344 WIFLNCKI
+344 WVFLNCKI

-370 NFGSECVIKEKY
+370 NFGSECVIKEKF

-401 KAKVKLHRALTSNV
+401 KAKVKLHKALTSTG
-415 KKSSK
+415 KKASRL
-420 ILGIEKLE
+420 LGIEKLE
-428 DANLAGTRDFQ
+428 DANMAGTKDFQ
-439 NCTLILTEG
+439 KCTLILTEG

-483 DNQIIKNEEIQ
+483 DSQIIKNEEIQ

-547 LIKRGDFLQE
+547 LIKRGDFMQE

-566 KEGQKPMTFFT
+566 KDGQKSLTFFT
-577 MKEYTDW
+577 MKEYSDW
-584 FNNNNHNGYKIKY
+584 FNNNNHSGYKIKY

-612 FNEINKLRLNFKYV
+612 FSEINKLRLNFKYV
-626 NDEDDKSIE
+626 NNEDDKSIE
-635 LGFSR
+635 LGFSK

-648 WLLNFDPFNTFLNQ
+648 WLLNFDPFNTYLNQ
-662 TSGYVRYKN
+662 SIGYVRYKN
-671 FINEELIF
+671 FIDEELIF

-703 LFACFKRNL
+703 IFACFKRNL

-770 IKSAASPRYIFTNL
+770 IKGAASPRYIFTNL
-784 NPMTR
+784 NPITR
-789 KIFIESDDNL
+789 KIFMENDDNL

-833 WSTSIPEYNPIDL
+833 WSTSVPEFNPIDL
-846 AENLIRK
+846 AQNIIRK
-853 IDGKEMKALLP
+853 INGEEMKTLLP

-869 EGKIMESIDNKGN
+869 TGKISESIDNKGN
-882 KNYIATGVIKIN
+882 KNYIASGIIKTN
-894 EEDETVEI
+894 EENESVEI
-902 TELPIHEYTRDYK
+902 TELPIHEFTRDYK
-915 TFLEKNHI
+915 TFLEKNHV
-923 DNKEYTGKRDFVIED
+923 DNKDFTGKRDFVIED
-938 MKEYHIDN
+938 IKEYHIDN
-946 KISFVLKLTEDS
+946 KISFVLKLTSES
-958 FKEIRY
+958 FKEIRNY
-964 NSNDDLIK
+964 SNDDLIK

-981 TSNMVLFNSKNKI
+981 TSNMVLFDSNNKI
-994 QKYNTIEEIVN
+994 KKYNNIEEIVN
-1005 EFYDVRLDFYKQRKT
+1005 EFYDVRLDFYKKRKI

-1032 NQSKKKFINMVLE
+1032 NKNKKKFINMVLE

-1058 VFKLLKSKKL
+1058 VFKLLQSKGFT
-1068 SSLNELKKKYKECF
+1068 SLNELKKNYGEAFK
-1082 QVKSTEIVTEKTNE
+1082 VKSTEIVTEN
-1096 ENDENA
+1096 ND
-1102 NNNADVDVGNDDGA
+1102 NNTKEDV

-1127 WSLTHEKVLDLEE
+1127 WSLTHEKVNELEE
-1140 QIKNQTKEYEY
+1140 TIKNQSNEYEF
-1151 LKKSKP
+1151 LVKNKP
-1157 EDLWK
+1157 EDLWIK
-1162 EDLEEFIKLYKK
+1162 DLEEFINAYKK
-1174 IINGVNDRNK
+1174 IVNNLDEKNREADSKIKENKSKVKTRQKRRNK
-1184 EAEQKIEQHKSKTI
+1184 KANSDISSIASKT
-1198 VKGKNRKSK
+1198 KSFK
-1207 KNSSEKN
+1207 KTKKKAKDSFIASSE
-1214 ININNSSKNTTRKKN
+1214 
-1229 SKKND
+1229 D
-1234 YSFIVSDDDIEE
+1234 VEY
-1246 EILSESIESS
+1246 LESVYSS
-1256 SSSVSSEEINLE
+1256 SSSVSSEDDMSEG
-1268 SDGNYT
+1268 DGDYT
-1274 IISSSPKK
+1274 IYP
-1282 KRNNKSA
+1282 
-1289 VKSTVKEKDNKN
+1289 NKN
-1301 KVLKKRSTSRG
+1301 NQKQKQ
-1312 RAKDEGENE
+1312 
-1321 TILLDENEEN
+1321 
-1331 EKGKTSVKKR
+1331 KTT
-1341 SSKPPSTKKV
+1341 TKKQEKV
-1351 SPQHIILDDDDEEEE
+1351 ISLDEEEE
-1366 KKVTIVKSQ
+1366 ESDIKNRENKNLESNLKIERIKKSLTQSQQNILAEIGVKKIKDS
-1375 KASERKEAKSTT
+1375 
-1387 KKNTDIDLAKNSK
+1387 L
-1400 KLLQKLGV
+1400 
-1408 DKVKDV
+1408 DK
-1414 KDPSKLSLRER
+1414 SKLTLRER
-1425 LALRIAKGNIDSYTN
+1425 LALRVAQGNLGT
-1440 NLDKTTNKENDNI
+1440 LANKEYKIPNKVNI
-1453 GNNKMVNATSEI
+1453 NNNNELKKDLDI
-1465 EIEEINDD
+1465 KEIEEILDD
-1473 DNGQFLKR
+1473 DFLG
-1481 KKRQSTKKV
+1481 KKTKTSTQKNSSNKKDGKASTKK
-1490 ATSVKKSAKK
+1490 KK
-1500 KKKAIDSDDI
+1500 IVEDSED
-1510 VLDDDDEEFV
+1510 LDDEEFK

>member
-1 MSKKGKAGEGE
+1 MSKKGKSAEGE

-41 EKMWVIDEKTKKMV
+41 EKMWVIDEKSQKMV

-93 TPKRISIYN
+93 TPKRITIYN

-163 ADKKVKKKF
+163 SDKKVKKKF
-172 KIEYSDNMTKHKEAE
+172 KIEYSDNMSKHKEAE
-187 IEKYEGEDFTQV
+187 IEKYEGEDFTRV
-199 TFEPDFRKFKMT
+199 TFEPDFKKFKMT

-232 PTRINV
+232 PSRIKV
-238 YLNDKKININN
+238 YLNDKKINIDN
-249 FKDYVDLYIKD
+249 FNDYVDLYIKGR
-260 KYFDEE
+260 YFDEE
-266 TKVEYPKIEVNSTER
+266 AKVEYPKLEVNSTER

-289 DGSFQQVSFVNG
+289 DGTFQQVSFVNG

-314 MDQIIERIADT
+314 IDQIIERIAET
-325 IRKKAKDIKLNNN
+325 IKKKAKDIKLNNN

-370 NFGSECVIKEKY
+370 NFGSECIIKEKY

-401 KAKVKLHRALTSNV
+401 KAKVKLHRALSSSV
-415 KKSSK
+415 KKASR

-428 DANLAGTRDFQ
+428 DANLAGTKDFQ

-494 NVIKILGLKMG
+494 NVIKILGLKIG

-566 KEGQKPMTFFT
+566 KEGQKSITFFT

-612 FNEINKLRLNFKYV
+612 FNEIDKLRLNFKYV

-635 LGFSR
+635 LGFSK

-662 TSGYVRYKN
+662 TTGYVRYKN

-703 LFACFKRNL
+703 LFSCFKRNL
-712 RNEIKVAQLSG
+712 KNEIKVAQLSG

-734 EVSLSQTITA
+734 EISLSQTITA

-770 IKSAASPRYIFTNL
+770 IKGAASPRYIFTNL
-784 NPMTR
+784 NPITR
-789 KIFIESDDNL
+789 KVFIENDDNL

-833 WSTSIPEYNPIDL
+833 WSTSVPEYNPIEL

-853 IDGKEMKALLP
+853 INGQQMKILLP

-869 EGKIMESIDNKGN
+869 DGKILENIDNKGN
-882 KNYIATGVIKIN
+882 KNYIATGIIKIN
-894 EEDETVEI
+894 EENECIEI
-902 TELPIHEYTRDYK
+902 TELPIHEFTRDYK
-915 TFLEKNHI
+915 TFLERNHV
-923 DNKEYTGKRDFVIED
+923 DNKEYTGKRDFIIED

-946 KISFVLKLTEDS
+946 KISFVLKLTQES
-958 FKEIRY
+958 FNEIKNY
-964 NSNDDLIK
+964 SNDDLIK
-972 IFKLSTTIP
+972 IFKLSTSIP
-981 TSNMVLFNSKNKI
+981 TTNMVLFNSKNKI
-994 QKYNTIEEIVN
+994 QKYNNIEEIMN
-1005 EFYDVRLDFYKQRKT
+1005 EFYEVRLDFYKQRKT
-1020 FLLAKLGFALEK
+1020 FLLAKIGFALEK
-1032 NQSKKKFINMVLE
+1032 NKNKKKFINMVLD

-1068 SSLNELKKKYKECF
+1068 ISLNELKKKYKEAF
-1082 QVKSTEIVTEKTNE
+1082 QVKSTEIVTEKTSNE
-1096 ENDENA
+1096 NEDIS
-1102 NNNADVDVGNDDGA
+1102 NNISNTSEDA

-1127 WSLTHEKVLDLEE
+1127 WSLTHEKVNDLEE
-1140 QIKNQTKEYEY
+1140 LIKNQTKEYEF
-1151 LKKSKP
+1151 LKSSKP

-1162 EDLEEFIKLYKK
+1162 KDLNEFINLYKK
-1174 IINGVNDRNK
+1174 IINNINDRNK
-1184 EAEQKIEQHKSKTI
+1184 EAEEKIEENKSKVV
-1198 VKGKNRKSK
+1198 VKRKRRKNKNKSK
-1207 KNSSEKN
+1207 ENE
-1214 ININNSSKNTTRKKN
+1214 NINNNSKTKNNISKKKN
-1229 SKKND
+1229 KKKED
-1234 YSFIVSDDDIEE
+1234 SFITSDEEEYESDSDD
-1246 EILSESIESS
+1246 SS
-1256 SSSVSSEEINLE
+1256 SSSDSSENMSLE
-1268 SDGNYT
+1268 SDENY
-1274 IISSSPKK
+1274 SKNKK
-1282 KRNNKSA
+1282 QK
-1289 VKSTVKEKDNKN
+1289 KSTVKEKEKENKN
-1301 KVLKKRSTSRG
+1301 KNKTTKKSSTS
-1312 RAKDEGENE
+1312 KNKEKEE
-1321 TILLDENEEN
+1321 IISLDENDEN
-1331 EKGKTSVKKR
+1331 EKGKKSTNKKK
-1341 SSKPPSTKKV
+1341 SKPPSTKKIT
-1351 SPQHIILDDDDEEEE
+1351 PKNLILDDEEE
-1366 KKVTIVKSQ
+1366 I
-1375 KASERKEAKSTT
+1375 
-1387 KKNTDIDLAKNSK
+1387 DINSK
-1400 KLLQKLGV
+1400 KTNSLSKNEKSLLQKLGV
-1408 DKVKDV
+1408 NKIKDV

-1425 LALRIAKGNIDSYTN
+1425 LALRVAKGNIDSYTT
-1440 NLDKTTNKENDNI
+1440 NLDENNNKEN
-1453 GNNKMVNATSEI
+1453 NNKNNKKLKEDF
-1465 EIEEINDD
+1465 EIEEMEKILNDND
-1473 DNGQFLKR
+1473 EFLK
-1481 KKRQSTKKV
+1481 KKKKSTTKNLSSPKKSV
-1490 ATSVKKSAKK
+1490 SVKKSAKK
-1500 KKKAIDSDDI
+1500 KKKKNDEGENYNEDDN
-1510 VLDDDDEEFV
+1510 DEDFE

>member
-1 MSKKGKAGEGE
+1 MSKKAKAAEGE

-41 EKMWVIDEKTKKMV
+41 EKMWVIDEKSGKMV

-93 TPKRISIYN
+93 TPKRITIFN

-172 KIEYSDNMTKHKEAE
+172 RIEYSDNMTKHKEAE
-187 IEKYEGEDFTQV
+187 IEKYEGDDFTRV
-199 TFEPDFRKFKMT
+199 TFEPDFKKFKMS

-232 PTRINV
+232 PSRIKV
-238 YLNDKKININN
+238 YLNEKKINISN
-249 FKDYVDLYIKD
+249 FEEYVDLYLKN

-289 DGSFQQVSFVNG
+289 DGTFQQVSFVNG
-301 ICTSKGGTHVNYI
+301 ICTSKGGAHVNYI
-314 MDQIIERIADT
+314 VDQIIERIADT
-325 IRKKAKDIKLNNN
+325 IKKKAKEIKLNNN

-382 IKEILKSNIVTN
+382 MKEILKSNIVTN

-401 KAKVKLHRALTSNV
+401 KAKVKLHKALTSST
-415 KKSSK
+415 KKSARL
-420 ILGIEKLE
+420 LGIEKLE
-428 DANLAGTRDFQ
+428 DANLAGTKDFQ
-439 NCTLILTEG
+439 KCTLILTEG

-483 DNQIIKNEEIQ
+483 DSQIIKNEEIQ

-505 MDYSQDL
+505 MDYSQEL

-547 LIKRGDFLQE
+547 LIRRGDFLQE

-566 KEGQKPMTFFT
+566 KDGKNPLKFFT
-577 MKEYTDW
+577 MKEYSDW
-584 FNNNNHNGYKIKY
+584 FNNNNHSGYKIKY

-612 FNEINKLRLNFKYV
+612 FSEINKLRLNFKYI
-626 NDEDDKSIE
+626 NNEDDKSIE
-635 LGFSR
+635 LGFSK

-648 WLLNFDPFNTFLNQ
+648 WLLNFDPFNTYLNQ

-671 FINEELIF
+671 FIDEELIF

-744 LAQDYVGSNNLNLLL
+744 LGQDYVGSNNINLLL

-770 IKSAASPRYIFTNL
+770 IKGAASARYIFTNL
-784 NPMTR
+784 NPITR
-789 KIFIESDDNL
+789 KIFMENDDNL

-815 APIIPMVL
+815 VPIIPMVL

-833 WSTSIPEYNPIDL
+833 WSTSVPEFNPIEL
-846 AENLIRK
+846 AQNLIRK
-853 IDGKEMKALLP
+853 INGEEMKALLP

-869 EGKIMESIDNKGN
+869 TGKIIETVDNKGN
-882 KNYIATGVIKIN
+882 KNFTSTGIIN
-894 EEDETVEI
+894 VNQENETIEI
-902 TELPIHEYTRDYK
+902 TELPIHEFTRDYK

-923 DNKEYTGKRDFVIED
+923 DNKEYTGKRDFVLED
-938 MKEYHIDN
+938 IKEYHIDN
-946 KISFVLKLTEDS
+946 KISFVLKLTPES

-972 IFKLSTTIP
+972 IFKLSVTIP
-981 TSNMVLFNSKNKI
+981 TSNMVLFDSKNKI
-994 QKYNTIEEIVN
+994 KKYNTIEEIMN
-1005 EFYDVRLDFYKQRKT
+1005 EFYDVRLDYYKQRKIY
-1020 FLLAKLGFALEK
+1020 LQDKLGFALEK
-1032 NQSKKKFINMVLE
+1032 NKNKKSFINMVLE
-1045 GELPFKGT
+1045 SELPFKGT

-1058 VFKLLKSKKL
+1058 VFKLLKSKNL
-1068 SSLNELKKKYKECF
+1068 SSLTELKKKYKEAF
-1082 QVKSTEIVTEKTNE
+1082 KIKSTEIVTEKMNNE
-1096 ENDENA
+1096 NEDMV
-1102 NNNADVDVGNDDGA
+1102 NNNNNENFGEEI

-1127 WSLTHEKVLDLEE
+1127 WSLTHEKVNELEE
-1140 QIKNQTKEYEY
+1140 QIKNQTIEYEN
-1151 LKKSKP
+1151 LKNSKP

-1162 EDLEEFIKLYKK
+1162 KDLEEFISIYQK
-1174 IINGVNDRNK
+1174 IINKVDEKNN
-1184 EAEQKIEQHKSKTI
+1184 EAEQKILKNKSKVV
-1198 VKGKNRKSK
+1198 VKGK
-1207 KNSSEKN
+1207 
-1214 ININNSSKNTTRKKN
+1214 RKKN
-1229 SKKND
+1229 QNKQNDTKNNNNSNIITKKKNNSTKKLNKKKED
-1234 YSFIVSDDDIEE
+1234 SFIVSDEE
-1246 EILSESIESS
+1246 EEYLSESEEFSS
-1256 SSSVSSEEINLE
+1256 SSSVSSEDFDFEE
-1268 SDGNYT
+1268 KGNYM
-1274 IISSSPKK
+1274 IYPPSGKPK
-1282 KRNNKSA
+1282 
-1289 VKSTVKEKDNKN
+1289 NKN
-1301 KVLKKRSTSRG
+1301 KENKNQNKNLKKTN
-1312 RAKDEGENE
+1312 KENNKKE
-1321 TILLDENEEN
+1321 IISLDEKEEN
-1331 EKGKTSVKKR
+1331 EKGKN
-1341 SSKPPSTKKV
+1341 STKKNNSKPGSIKKI
-1351 SPQHIILDDDDEEEE
+1351 SPKNVILDDDDDEKVEE
-1366 KKVTIVKSQ
+1366 KEINPSKVT
-1375 KASERKEAKSTT
+1375 KEGETLL
-1387 KKNTDIDLAKNSK
+1387 KNLGIEKIKN
-1400 KLLQKLGV
+1400 
-1408 DKVKDV
+1408 V
-1414 KDPSKLSLRER
+1414 KDPTKLSLKER
-1425 LALRIAKGNIDSYTN
+1425 LALRVVNGKIDNYVN
-1440 NLDKTTNKENDNI
+1440 NLDNKKENTNKDNKNLEEFLDLKEIQEDILNDN
-1453 GNNKMVNATSEI
+1453 
-1465 EIEEINDD
+1465 D
-1473 DNGQFLKR
+1473 QFLS
-1481 KKRQSTKKV
+1481 KKTNRTQKAPSIKKSGKTSTKK
-1490 ATSVKKSAKK
+1490 KK
-1500 KKKAIDSDDI
+1500 IIEDSEDK
-1510 VLDDDDEEFV
+1510 DDEDFE

>member
-1 MSKKGKAGEGE
+1 MSKKGKSAEGE

-41 EKMWVIDEKTKKMV
+41 EKMWVIDEKSGKMV
-55 NKEITYVPGL
+55 NKEINYVPGL

-93 TPKRISIYN
+93 TPKRITIYN

-163 ADKKVKKKF
+163 ADKKVKKRF
-172 KIEYSDNMTKHKEAE
+172 KMEYTDNMTKHKEAE
-187 IEKYEGEDFTQV
+187 IEKYEGEDFTRI
-199 TFEPDFRKFKMT
+199 TFEPDFKKFKMN

-232 PTRINV
+232 PSRIKV
-238 YLNDKKININN
+238 YLNDKIININN
-249 FKDYVDLYIKD
+249 FNDYVDLYIKG

-266 TKVEYPKIEVNSTER
+266 NKIEFPKIEVNSTER

-289 DGSFQQVSFVNG
+289 DGTFQQVSFVNG

-314 MDQIIERIADT
+314 IEQIIERIAEL

-370 NFGSECVIKEKY
+370 NFGSQCVIKEKY

-401 KAKVKLHRALTSNV
+401 KAKVKLHRALTSNT
-415 KKSSK
+415 KKSSRL
-420 ILGIEKLE
+420 LGIEKLE
-428 DANLAGTRDFQ
+428 DANFAGTKEFQ

-448 DSAKSLAMAGI
+448 DSAKSLAMSGI

-494 NVIKILGLKMG
+494 NIIKILGLKMG

-566 KEGQKPMTFFT
+566 KEGQKPLKFFT

-584 FNNNNHNGYKIKY
+584 YNNNNNSGYKIKY

-612 FNEINKLRLNFKYV
+612 FGEINKLRLNFKYV
-626 NDEDDKSIE
+626 NNEDDKSIE
-635 LGFSR
+635 LGFSK

-648 WLLNFDPFNTFLNQ
+648 WLLNFDPFNTYLNQ
-662 TSGYVRYKN
+662 SLGYIRYKN
-671 FINEELIF
+671 FIDEELIF

-744 LAQDYVGSNNLNLLL
+744 LGQDYVGSNNINLLL

-770 IKSAASPRYIFTNL
+770 IKGAASPRYIFTNL
-784 NPMTR
+784 NPITR
-789 KIFIESDDNL
+789 KIFMENDDNL

-833 WSTSIPEYNPIDL
+833 WSTSVPEFNPIEL
-846 AENLIRK
+846 AQNLIKK
-853 IDGKEMKALLP
+853 INGEEMNKILP

-869 EGKIMESIDNKGN
+869 SGKITESIDNKGN
-882 KNYIATGVIKIN
+882 KNYTATGIIKIN
-894 EEDETVEI
+894 EETECVEI
-902 TELPIHEYTRDYK
+902 TELPIHEFTRDYK
-915 TFLEKNHI
+915 SFLEKNHV
-923 DNKEYTGKRDFVIED
+923 DNKDYVGKRDFVIED
-938 MKEYHIDN
+938 IKEYHIDN
-946 KISFVLKLTEDS
+946 KISFVLKLTPES

-972 IFKLSTTIP
+972 IFKLSTSIP
-981 TSNMVLFNSKNKI
+981 TTNMVLFDSKNKI
-994 QKYNTIEEIVN
+994 KKYNNIEEIIN
-1005 EFYDVRLDFYKQRKT
+1005 EFYDVRLDFYNQRKKY
-1020 FLLAKLGFALEK
+1020 LLSKLGFNLERNK
-1032 NQSKKKFINMVLE
+1032 NKKKFINLVLE

-1058 VFKLLKSKKL
+1058 VFKLLKNKNL
-1068 SSLNELKKKYKECF
+1068 SSLNELKKKYKEAF
-1082 QVKSTEIVTEKTNE
+1082 QVKSTEIVTVKGNNENENENEDMDNNLNVKSNE
-1096 ENDENA
+1096 EI
-1102 NNNADVDVGNDDGA
+1102 

-1127 WSLTHEKVLDLEE
+1127 WSLTYEKVNELEE
-1140 QIKNQTKEYEY
+1140 LIKNQTKEYEI
-1151 LKKSKP
+1151 LKNSKP

-1162 EDLEEFIKLYKK
+1162 KDLEEFIKLYQKV
-1174 IINGVNDRNK
+1174 INNVDEKNK
-1184 EAEQKIEQHKSKTI
+1184 EAEEKIGKNKSKVIT
-1198 VKGKNRKSK
+1198 KGKNKRNQNKNKDNKSNNNKTK
-1207 KNSSEKN
+1207 KN
-1214 ININNSSKNTTRKKN
+1214 KK
-1229 SKKND
+1229 KE
-1234 YSFIVSDDDIEE
+1234 YSFIESDEE
-1246 EILSESIESS
+1246 EEYISESDEDSS
-1256 SSSVSSEEINLE
+1256 SSSVSSENMDLE
-1268 SDGNYT
+1268 PDGEYT
-1274 IISSSPKK
+1274 IYPKNNSKNSKAKTNK
-1282 KRNNKSA
+1282 KD
-1289 VKSTVKEKDNKN
+1289 DNDTKN
-1301 KVLKKRSTSRG
+1301 KILIKNKKSKSKSPEKG
-1312 RAKDEGENE
+1312 E
-1321 TILLDENEEN
+1321 TILLDEKEEN
-1331 EKGKTSVKKR
+1331 NKGKKSTNKKN
-1341 SSKPPSTKKV
+1341 SKPPSTKKI
-1351 SPQHIILDDDDEEEE
+1351 SPKNIILDDEDEDEE
-1366 KKVTIVKSQ
+1366 I
-1375 KASERKEAKSTT
+1375 
-1387 KKNTDIDLAKNSK
+1387 DINSK
-1400 KLLQKLGV
+1400 KNNNLSKNEKNLLKNIGV
-1408 DKVKDV
+1408 EKVKNV
-1414 KDPSKLSLRER
+1414 KDISKLSLRER
-1425 LALRIAKGNIDSYTN
+1425 LALRVASGNIDTFLN
-1440 NLDKTTNKENDNI
+1440 NLDNNSNKENNI
-1453 GNNKMVNATSEI
+1453 NNNISNKILEDDPDIKEV
-1465 EIEEINDD
+1465 EEILDKNDE
-1473 DNGQFLKR
+1473 FLK
-1481 KKRQSTKKV
+1481 KKKNPSTKKSN
-1490 ATSVKKSAKK
+1490 SVKKTGKSSTKK
-1500 KKKAIDSDDI
+1500 KKIIDSDD
-1510 VLDDDDEEFV
+1510 DDKDEDFN

>member
-1 MSKKGKAGEGE
+1 MSKKAKAAEGE

-41 EKMWVIDEKTKKMV
+41 EKMWVIDEKSGKMV

-93 TPKRISIYN
+93 TPKRITIFN

-172 KIEYSDNMTKHKEAE
+172 RIEYSDNMTKHKEAE
-187 IEKYEGEDFTQV
+187 IEKYEGDDFTRV
-199 TFEPDFRKFKMT
+199 TFEPDFKKFKMS

-232 PTRINV
+232 PSRIKV
-238 YLNDKKININN
+238 YLNEKKINISN
-249 FKDYVDLYIKD
+249 FEEYVDLYLKN

-289 DGSFQQVSFVNG
+289 DGTFQQVSFVNG

-314 MDQIIERIADT
+314 VDQIIERIADT
-325 IRKKAKDIKLNNN
+325 IKKKAKEIKLNNN

-401 KAKVKLHRALTSNV
+401 KAKVKLHKALTSST
-415 KKSSK
+415 KKSARL
-420 ILGIEKLE
+420 LGIEKLE
-428 DANLAGTRDFQ
+428 DANLAGTKDFQ
-439 NCTLILTEG
+439 KCTLILTEG

-483 DNQIIKNEEIQ
+483 DSQIIKNEEIQ

-505 MDYSQDL
+505 MDYSQEL

-547 LIKRGDFLQE
+547 LIRRGDFLQE

-566 KEGQKPMTFFT
+566 KDGKNPLKFFT
-577 MKEYTDW
+577 MKEYSDW
-584 FNNNNHNGYKIKY
+584 FNNNNHSGYKIKY

-612 FNEINKLRLNFKYV
+612 FSEINKLRLNFKYI
-626 NDEDDKSIE
+626 NNEDDKSIE
-635 LGFSR
+635 LGFSK

-648 WLLNFDPFNTFLNQ
+648 WLLNFDPFNTYLNQ

-671 FINEELIF
+671 FIDEELIF

-744 LAQDYVGSNNLNLLL
+744 LGQDYVGSNNINLLL

-770 IKSAASPRYIFTNL
+770 IKGAASARYIFTNL
-784 NPMTR
+784 NPITR
-789 KIFIESDDNL
+789 KIFMEYDDNL

-815 APIIPMVL
+815 VPIIPMVL

-833 WSTSIPEYNPIDL
+833 WSTSVPEFNPIEL
-846 AENLIRK
+846 AQNLIRK
-853 IDGKEMKALLP
+853 INGEEMKALLP

-869 EGKIMESIDNKGN
+869 TGKIIETVDNKGN
-882 KNYIATGVIKIN
+882 KNFTSTGIIN
-894 EEDETVEI
+894 VNQENETIEI
-902 TELPIHEYTRDYK
+902 TELPIHEFTRDYK

-923 DNKEYTGKRDFVIED
+923 DNKEYTGKRDFVLED
-938 MKEYHIDN
+938 IKEYHIDN
-946 KISFVLKLTEDS
+946 KISFVLKLTPES

-972 IFKLSTTIP
+972 IFKLSVTIP
-981 TSNMVLFNSKNKI
+981 TSNMVLFDSKNKI
-994 QKYNTIEEIVN
+994 KKYNTIEEIMN
-1005 EFYDVRLDFYKQRKT
+1005 QFYDVRLDYYKQRKIY
-1020 FLLAKLGFALEK
+1020 LQDKLGFALEK
-1032 NQSKKKFINMVLE
+1032 NKNKKSFINMVLE
-1045 GELPFKGT
+1045 SELPFKGT

-1058 VFKLLKSKKL
+1058 VFKLLKSKNL
-1068 SSLNELKKKYKECF
+1068 SSLTELKKKYKEAF
-1082 QVKSTEIVTEKTNE
+1082 KIKSTEIVTEKMNNE
-1096 ENDENA
+1096 NEDMI
-1102 NNNADVDVGNDDGA
+1102 NNNINENSGEEI

-1127 WSLTHEKVLDLEE
+1127 WSLTHEKVNELEE
-1140 QIKNQTKEYEY
+1140 QIKNQTIEYEN
-1151 LKKSKP
+1151 LKNSKP

-1162 EDLEEFIKLYKK
+1162 KDLEEFISIYQK
-1174 IINGVNDRNK
+1174 IINKVDEKNN
-1184 EAEQKIEQHKSKTI
+1184 EAEQKILKNKSKVV
-1198 VKGKNRKSK
+1198 VKGK
-1207 KNSSEKN
+1207 
-1214 ININNSSKNTTRKKN
+1214 RKKN
-1229 SKKND
+1229 QNKQNDTKNNNNSNIITKKKNNSTKKLNKKKED
-1234 YSFIVSDDDIEE
+1234 SFIVSDEE
-1246 EILSESIESS
+1246 EEYLSESEEFSS
-1256 SSSVSSEEINLE
+1256 SSSVSSEDFDFEE
-1268 SDGNYT
+1268 KGNYT
-1274 IISSSPKK
+1274 IYPPSGKPK
-1282 KRNNKSA
+1282 
-1289 VKSTVKEKDNKN
+1289 NKN
-1301 KVLKKRSTSRG
+1301 KENKNQNKNLKKTN
-1312 RAKDEGENE
+1312 KENNKKE
-1321 TILLDENEEN
+1321 IISLDEKEEN
-1331 EKGKTSVKKR
+1331 EKGKN
-1341 SSKPPSTKKV
+1341 STKKNNSKPGSIKKI
-1351 SPQHIILDDDDEEEE
+1351 SPKNVILDDDDDDEKVEE
-1366 KKVTIVKSQ
+1366 KEINPSKVS
-1375 KASERKEAKSTT
+1375 KEGETLL
-1387 KKNTDIDLAKNSK
+1387 KNLGIEKIKN
-1400 KLLQKLGV
+1400 
-1408 DKVKDV
+1408 V
-1414 KDPSKLSLRER
+1414 KDPTKLSLKER
-1425 LALRIAKGNIDSYTN
+1425 LALRVVNGKIDNYVN
-1440 NLDKTTNKENDNI
+1440 NLDNKKENTNKDNKNLEEFLDLKEIQEDILNDN
-1453 GNNKMVNATSEI
+1453 
-1465 EIEEINDD
+1465 D
-1473 DNGQFLKR
+1473 QFLS
-1481 KKRQSTKKV
+1481 KKTNRTQNAPSIKKSGKTSTKK
-1490 ATSVKKSAKK
+1490 KK
-1500 KKKAIDSDDI
+1500 IIEDSEDK
-1510 VLDDDDEEFV
+1510 DDEDFE